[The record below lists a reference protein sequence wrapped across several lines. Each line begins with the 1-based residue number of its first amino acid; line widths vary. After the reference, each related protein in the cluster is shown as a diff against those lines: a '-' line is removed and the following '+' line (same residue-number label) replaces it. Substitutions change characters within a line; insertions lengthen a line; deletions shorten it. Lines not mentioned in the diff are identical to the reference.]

1 MRRSSVPTIGKVY
14 FTSRKTK
21 LGFES
26 YKMESGWV
34 FKYRGKES
42 RIYEDKRQAE
52 YHMMLM
58 ILVKKS

>member
-1 MRRSSVPTIGKVY
+1 MPTIGKVY

-42 RIYEDKRQAE
+42 KIYKEKKEAE

-58 ILVKKS
+58 ILIKKS

>member
-1 MRRSSVPTIGKVY
+1 MPTIGRVY

-21 LGFES
+21 LSFSS

-34 FKYRGKES
+34 FRYRGKES
-42 RIYEDKRQAE
+42 KIYEDKKQAE

-58 ILVKKS
+58 ILVNKS

>member
-1 MRRSSVPTIGKVY
+1 MPTIGKVY

-21 LGFES
+21 LGFQS

-34 FKYRGKES
+34 FRYRGKES
-42 RIYEDKRQAE
+42 KIYQDKKEAE
-52 YHMMLM
+52 LDMLVR